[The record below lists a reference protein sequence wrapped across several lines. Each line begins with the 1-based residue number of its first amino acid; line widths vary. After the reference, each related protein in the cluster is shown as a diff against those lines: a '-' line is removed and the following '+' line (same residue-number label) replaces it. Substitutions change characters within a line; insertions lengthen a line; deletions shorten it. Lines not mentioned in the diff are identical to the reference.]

1 MVNDLMLLESLLD
14 NLMARQ
20 KDTSAR
26 VRRLVL
32 RGLANVALGSPD
44 KVTVGQPSRALL
56 LGKGGRAEPQL
67 VRRLGETQQ
76 PQARRVG
83 SWAAGCGMAWAH
95 RCVWPPQVRTHGP
108 QLLTAMIGGLDD
120 GDDPHSLVALEAMV
134 GLARLMDLV
143 DAWDLR
149 AVLLH
154 IAVRIRPF
162 FDSVG
167 PPPLAVAAWST
178 LLLAPTS
185 LPCGC
190 PGSWAGRAW

>member
-1 MVNDLMLLESLLD
+1 MV
-14 NLMARQ
+14 
-20 KDTSAR
+20 
-26 VRRLVL
+26 
-32 RGLANVALGSPD
+32 LG
-44 KVTVGQPSRALL
+44 G
-56 LGKGGRAEPQL
+56 
-67 VRRLGETQQ
+67 
-76 PQARRVG
+76 
-83 SWAAGCGMAWAH
+83 WAAGHGMAWAH
-95 RCVWPPQVRTHGP
+95 RNVWPPQVQTHSP
-108 QLLTAMIGGLDD
+108 HLLTAMIGGLDD

-167 PPPLAVAAWST
+167 PPSLAVAAWST
-178 LLLAPTS
+178 LLLAPPS

-190 PGSWAGRAW
+190 PGSWAGRAM